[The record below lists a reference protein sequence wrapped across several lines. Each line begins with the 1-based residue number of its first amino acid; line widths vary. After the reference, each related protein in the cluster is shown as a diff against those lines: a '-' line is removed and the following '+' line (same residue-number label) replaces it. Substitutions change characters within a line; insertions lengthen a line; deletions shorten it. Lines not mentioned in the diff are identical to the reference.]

1 MSPSVCEEEEK
12 AVDGGSVARGSG
24 KKKAPSN
31 IRENDFKSE
40 QREEEVNTIV
50 LLII

>member
-40 QREEEVNTIV
+40 QREEEVYK
-50 LLII
+50 LCF